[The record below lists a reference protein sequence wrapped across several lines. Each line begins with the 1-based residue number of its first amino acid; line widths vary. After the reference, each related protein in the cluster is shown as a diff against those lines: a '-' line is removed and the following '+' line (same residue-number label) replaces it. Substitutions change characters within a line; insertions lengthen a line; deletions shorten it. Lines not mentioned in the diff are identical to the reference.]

1 MKQIIFY
8 YPQHFNRSAK
18 GDNPF
23 FNALINTCRNHNI
36 PFVIMEEPDK
46 SGKPHNE
53 AAVSAKRFLILV
65 LVVRK
70 LLSWIFR
77 NKNFYQRE
85 RIAGKIV
92 NILTLGFFRSNIY
105 ITISGSMYW
114 MFAAIN
120 PKAQVYDLQHGILCK
135 QHKTFFDKKSLKL
148 KSQYYDDNLN
158 ILFWGEG
165 FRKIF
170 IQGEEE
176 IMKNKAFVIGY
187 PIKDSIKSAKRRT
200 HQIQNL
206 LYSLQFTD
214 DFSKEKL
221 EKLKQ
226 QLIDMLE
233 ETKNLGVAVWLK
245 HHPRFNNCIN
255 ISDVLTQYTHAHITQ
270 DSLERLN
277 TKIDLH
283 ITYYSTTAF
292 EYACL
297 GIPTYFLNLNKNE
310 INMFYSEFNYPL
322 YAEMPLCEVIKALS
336 DIKTYN
342 AHSELLKNW
351 YSTFYSSYNEDAFL
365 KLITQR

>member
-8 YPQHFNRSAK
+8 YPQHFNRTSK
-18 GDNPF
+18 GENPF
-23 FNALINTCRNHNI
+23 FDALINTCRNHNI
-36 PFVIMEEPDK
+36 PYVVLEEPDK

-53 AAVSAKRFLILV
+53 AAVSAKRFLFLV

-77 NKNFYQRE
+77 NRTFHQRE
-85 RIAGKIV
+85 KIAGKIV
-92 NILTLGFFRSNIY
+92 NILTLGHFRSKIC

-135 QHKTFFDKKSLKL
+135 QHKTFFDEKSHKL
-148 KSQYYDDNLN
+148 RPQYFDKNLN

-165 FRKIF
+165 FKKLF

-176 IMKNKAFVIGY
+176 IMRDKAFVIGY
-187 PIKDSIKSAKRRT
+187 PIRDTLKSMKRKSD
-200 HQIQNL
+200 QIQNL

-214 DFSKEKL
+214 DFSTEEL

-226 QLIDMLE
+226 QLIYVLE
-233 ETKNLGVAVWLK
+233 ETKNLEVTVWLK

-255 ISDVLTQYTHAHITQ
+255 LSDVLTRYPHAQITQ
-270 DSLERLN
+270 DSLEQLY

-283 ITYYSTTAF
+283 LTYFSTTAF
-292 EYACL
+292 EYARF

-310 INMFYSEFNYPL
+310 VNMFYSEFHYPL
-322 YAEMPLCEVIKALS
+322 YANMPLCDVIKVLS
-336 DIKTYN
+336 DTKTYN
-342 AHSELLKNW
+342 THSELLKDW
-351 YSTFYSSYNEDAFL
+351 YSTFYSSYNEENFL
-365 KLITQR
+365 QLLAQR